1 MGKYEFV
8 GPAFEKTTEKERI
21 QLCVQ
26 RLLEEFH
33 EETEQ
38 INVKRHKKY
47 EFVKKTCD
55 RYDNVREAFLM
66 SSLCLFGL
74 DRAQEV
80 KDGLRKPF
88 DDDDAVNQ

>member
-8 GPAFEKTTEKERI
+8 GPVFEKTTEKERI

-38 INVKRHKKY
+38 INVKRHKKC
-47 EFVKKTCD
+47 ESVKNWERWESLD
-55 RYDNVREAFLM
+55 IAFLM
-66 SSLCLFGL
+66 ASFYLFGL
-74 DRAQEV
+74 ERMYEV
-80 KDGLRKPF
+80 KEGLRKPF

>member
-8 GPAFEKTTEKERI
+8 GPVFEKTTEKERI

-47 EFVKKTCD
+47 ESVKNSCD
-55 RYDNVREAFLM
+55 RWESLHIAFVM
-66 SSLCLFGL
+66 ASFYLFGL
-74 DRAQEV
+74 ERMHEV
-80 KDGLRKPF
+80 KEGLRKPF

>member
-38 INVKRHKKY
+38 INVKRHKNY
-47 EFVKKTCD
+47 ESVKNSCH
-55 RYDNVREAFLM
+55 RWESLNEAFLM
-66 SSLCLFGL
+66 ASFYLFGL
-74 DRAQEV
+74 ERMHEV

>member
-38 INVKRHKKY
+38 INVKRHKNY
-47 EFVKKTCD
+47 ESVKHFCD
-55 RYDNVREAFLM
+55 RWENLHEAFVR
-66 SSLCLFGL
+66 FGKN
-74 DRAQEV
+74 A
-80 KDGLRKPF
+80 
-88 DDDDAVNQ
+88 

>member
-8 GPAFEKTTEKERI
+8 GPVFEKTTEKERI

-38 INVKRHKKY
+38 INVKRHKNYESVKNSCDKY
-47 EFVKKTCD
+47 VD
-55 RYDNVREAFLM
+55 VREAFVM
-66 SSLCLFGL
+66 ASFYLFGL
-74 DRAQEV
+74 ERMYEV
-80 KDGLRKPF
+80 KEGLRKPF

>member
-8 GPAFEKTTEKERI
+8 GPVFEKTTEKERI

-66 SSLCLFGL
+66 SSLYLFGPN
-74 DRAQEV
+74 RALEV
-80 KDGLRKPF
+80 KGGLRKPF

>member
-47 EFVKKTCD
+47 EYVKTTWEKWETLD
-55 RYDNVREAFLM
+55 IAFTM
-66 SSLCLFGL
+66 ASFFLFGF
-74 DRAQEV
+74 DRMREV
-80 KDGLRKPF
+80 KEGLRKPF